1 MTIKIAVPSAQP
13 GGLEAGMGMHFGHC
27 DLYTLVDI
35 NDETGEIEAV
45 DTCPSCAHEHGGCL
59 APVNYLAEKGV
70 KVLLAGG
77 MGMRPLMGFMQVG
90 IDVYYAGTAATVGD
104 AVAAL
109 LRGEL
114 PPFTQNNTC
123 GAHH

>member
-1 MTIKIAVPSAQP
+1 MTIKIAVPSTQP
-13 GGLEAGMGMHFGHC
+13 GGLDAGMGMHFGHC

-35 NDETGEIEAV
+35 HEETGEILTVE
-45 DTCPSCAHEHGGCL
+45 TCPSCAHEHGGCL

-109 LRGEL
+109 VRGDL
-114 PPFTQNNTC
+114 PPFTPNNTC